1 MREIKY
7 DIWRFEENE
16 KDHLIAMVAENSYAY
31 SETKSMFQECK
42 TIDDVVKKINE
53 LYETGDRRYKH
64 KAEFVKSKCK
74 EKEEVLLDLRKNLI
88 GKEVYEFDDGEIFIP
103 GIEKLLNHYDKTA
116 AYYFTKV
123 KIITEKMSKNLFNV
137 HFEKGSVYFYITT
150 DEHNRIIG
158 VDLECPDVEIKK
170 QSKKHYDS
178 KIILINNGMIMKE
191 TAKAVKIKMII
202 YDERGHYIWLPKKF
216 VERQDNEV
224 FITLYED
231 FEYSG
236 DKKYSYDDVIE
247 YLTNTVSYN
256 SERIHIPHKK
266 EAVDINADEEL
277 IDN

>member
-7 DIWRFEENE
+7 DIWRFNECE

-74 EKEEVLLDLRKNLI
+74 EKEEVLEDLRKNLI

-103 GIEKLLNHYDKTA
+103 GIEKLLNHYDETA

-123 KIITEKMSKNLFNV
+123 KIVTEKMSKNLFNV

-150 DEHNRIIG
+150 DEHNRIID

-170 QSKKHYDS
+170 VSSKC
-178 KIILINNGMIMKE
+178 
-191 TAKAVKIKMII
+191 
-202 YDERGHYIWLPKKF
+202 
-216 VERQDNEV
+216 RQ
-224 FITLYED
+224 
-231 FEYSG
+231 
-236 DKKYSYDDVIE
+236 
-247 YLTNTVSYN
+247 TNF
-256 SERIHIPHKK
+256 RM
-266 EAVDINADEEL
+266 L
-277 IDN
+277 

>member
-1 MREIKY
+1 MVCRKKRRVIRMREIKY
-7 DIWRFEENE
+7 DIWRFNECE

-74 EKEEVLLDLRKNLI
+74 EKEEVLEDLRKNLT

-103 GIEKLLNHYDKTA
+103 GIERLLNHYDETA

-123 KIITEKMSKNLFNV
+123 KIISQKMSKNLFNV

-150 DEHNRIIG
+150 DEHNRITG

-178 KIILINNGMIMKE
+178 KI
-191 TAKAVKIKMII
+191 
-202 YDERGHYIWLPKKF
+202 
-216 VERQDNEV
+216 
-224 FITLYED
+224 
-231 FEYSG
+231 
-236 DKKYSYDDVIE
+236 
-247 YLTNTVSYN
+247 
-256 SERIHIPHKK
+256 
-266 EAVDINADEEL
+266 
-277 IDN
+277 